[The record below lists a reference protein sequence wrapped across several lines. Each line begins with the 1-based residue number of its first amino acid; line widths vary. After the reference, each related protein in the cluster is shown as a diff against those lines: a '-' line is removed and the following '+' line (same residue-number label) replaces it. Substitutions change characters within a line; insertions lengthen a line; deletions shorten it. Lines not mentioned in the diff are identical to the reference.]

1 MAALLEQYAALQ
13 RFTPTLAAGYVEL
26 VPGEELRAEVEAGT
40 HGGCRHAF
48 A

>member
-13 RFTPTLAAGYVEL
+13 RFTPTLAAGYIEL
-26 VPGEELRAEVEAGT
+26 VPDKKLRAEVEGGT
-40 HGGCRHAF
+40 HSGCRRAF